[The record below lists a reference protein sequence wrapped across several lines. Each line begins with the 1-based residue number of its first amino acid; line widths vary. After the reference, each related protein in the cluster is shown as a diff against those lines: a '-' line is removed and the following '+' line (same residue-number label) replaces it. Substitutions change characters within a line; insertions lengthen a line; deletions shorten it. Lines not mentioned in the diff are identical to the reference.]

1 MTRACPSPNPQTDR
15 IKCKPS
21 SLGSSLHIHAC
32 RNGLVPADSRWIVI
46 QWSATRSP
54 GCIQNGERG
63 NRIIG
68 VVAAQSSAASLLP
81 SVADFFMRPI
91 TRPCLPDLLPKLPRS
106 CLSLDGAN
114 RANDSGIIA
123 SHRPEKKRGRRK
135 PQTFM
140 FAVLARRS
148 SHPLV
153 YTASFLNLQ

>member
-1 MTRACPSPNPQTDR
+1 MER
-15 IKCKPS
+15 
-21 SLGSSLHIHAC
+21 
-32 RNGLVPADSRWIVI
+32 
-46 QWSATRSP
+46 
-54 GCIQNGERG
+54 ERG

-114 RANDSGIIA
+114 RANDSGVIT
-123 SHRPEKKRGRRK
+123 SHRPEKRGGKMK
-135 PQTFM
+135 PQIFM
-140 FAVLARRS
+140 FAVLPRRS

-153 YTASFLNLQ
+153 YTASFLSSNRDALLTLINPAFIPSLDLSCLRPRVETGNEKAKPQTPLARLAGIFS